1 MKCQQNKIQ
10 HIKKAE
16 ELHPLKMLEG
26 LWQEISIN
34 IIGQLPRSNEKKNTI
49 VVIIDRFTKMIR
61 PKATI
66 TAVLSEEI
74 AKIY

>member
-34 IIGQLPRSNEKKNTI
+34 IIGQLPRSNEKKTQ
-49 VVIIDRFTKMIR
+49 
-61 PKATI
+61 
-66 TAVLSEEI
+66 LWS
-74 AKIY
+74 

>member
-34 IIGQLPRSNEKKNTI
+34 IIGQLPRSNEKNTI

>member
-34 IIGQLPRSNEKKNTI
+34 IIGQLPRSNEKKKHNCGHN
-49 VVIIDRFTKMIR
+49 R
-61 PKATI
+61 P
-66 TAVLSEEI
+66 
-74 AKIY
+74 IYKDD